1 MPAARGATTT
11 TTTSRCR
18 DINHARPLS
27 IGRLCGGATGARGKT
42 LHNVGDFRHWPPA
55 EIKASDL
62 FENQCNQLVGELPFE
77 FMASKQIDGRAG
89 RATHTHLML
98 LFVVVCC
105 CSLLLLLLVW
115 KNCRNAPAQPN
126 ETGRRPAIHL
136 ASNRKRAAQ
145 QANWWLYDHLPFRP
159 NDIKRRPNDIRPRAW
174 HWAAGNTV
182 AAILLS
188 VCPFVW
194 RSCCR
199 RILLLRVRGRALQ
212 MGDPY
217 IMRQEWRQVEWGG
230 GGRPAAITI
239 TGGGGPPK
247 WWRLAGPRIHWQMHW
262 RARNCQMENVVAVWS
277 WLGRAPTMGGQCLR
291 LPINSKTH
299 AHAPSAPRCAP
310 SRPVRPLS

>member
-230 GGRPAAITI
+230 RPAGGNNNNRRGRAAQMVAARGSADPLANALARSELPNGKCCRCLVLARTGANNGRPMFAFA
-239 TGGGGPPK
+239 
-247 WWRLAGPRIHWQMHW
+247 
-262 RARNCQMENVVAVWS
+262 N
-277 WLGRAPTMGGQCLR
+277 
-291 LPINSKTH
+291 
-299 AHAPSAPRCAP
+299 
-310 SRPVRPLS
+310 